1 MQQHEIPP
9 ELIKALPGTIGSI
22 VALRWISGS
31 PLQRIT
37 AVCGGAG
44 GAYYGTPYLGATMGT
59 DLGLTGFLIGLFG
72 MAIAAKCFEV
82 IALINP
88 QALLDKLLR
97 RWGL

>member
-1 MQQHEIPP
+1 MQQHDIPP

-44 GAYYGTPYLGATMGT
+44 GAYYGTPYLATSMGT

-72 MAIAAKCFEV
+72 MAVAAKCFEV
-82 IALINP
+82 IQLISP
-88 QALLDKLLR
+88 QALLDKLLQ

>member
-1 MQQHEIPP
+1 MQQHDIPP

-44 GAYYGTPYLGATMGT
+44 GAYYGTPYLAASMGT

-82 IALINP
+82 IQLISP
-88 QALLDKLLR
+88 QALLDKLLQ

>member
-22 VALRWISGS
+22 MALRWISGS

-44 GAYYGTPYLGATMGT
+44 GAYYGAPYLGATMGA
-59 DLGLTGFLIGLFG
+59 DLSLAGFLIGLFG
-72 MAIAAKCFEV
+72 MAVAAKCFEV